1 MGKVVASVDSSSVV
15 VSEDESLEDTVVVLV
30 VDVEL
35 SVLDVVVVMFVV
47 VS

>member
-1 MGKVVASVDSSSVV
+1 MVVLSE
-15 VSEDESLEDTVVVLV
+15 SEDESLEDTVVVLV

-47 VS
+47 FS